1 MFCTLMLVFP
11 KHLSRPV
18 IIIIIIIIDLITLL
32 KMYVY
37 MLWNLQLSQNVGGIS
52 LSKGKEIYSIPY
64 GQRACPRNFP
74 TVWRVCF
81 VLVKLI
87 LSIYFRKLSVTSP
100 SAEKT
105 KSYIDILL
113 SFEIFFDLQGQV
125 FILHKSLPQFWDFM
139 GQEKVELIIRFVLFS
154 LSMSTLS
161 GLLKSSVVS
170 DNRIVPA
177 YVHVSWFQHRLWF
190 MYIVGRVSLWSGL

>member
-1 MFCTLMLVFP
+1 
-11 KHLSRPV
+11 
-18 IIIIIIIIDLITLL
+18 
-32 KMYVY
+32 
-37 MLWNLQLSQNVGGIS
+37 
-52 LSKGKEIYSIPY
+52 
-64 GQRACPRNFP
+64 
-74 TVWRVCF
+74 
-81 VLVKLI
+81 
-87 LSIYFRKLSVTSP
+87 VTSP

-177 YVHVSWFQHRLWF
+177 YVHVS
-190 MYIVGRVSLWSGL
+190 